1 MGNPTIWFQHQICY
15 EFGLKLVRH
24 GRLLTIHILSPFQH
38 CFSLP
43 ENSSWMTPFSS
54 SMSPNLSW
62 RKSVTT
68 PFSNKN
74 SNRANSWSR
83 LVNVLR
89 VWESSDGLNKSSV
102 SANEARYHQGQSL
115 EWHKQIHSFFSS
127 QVYHFEVKLTFCSS
141 SNMLRPSRILKC
153 TRMYYRLYRLTIHM
167 ECSKSESCYWHSKFL
182 FLWDSNYIYYTDL
195 CNE

>member
-1 MGNPTIWFQHQICY
+1 MGNPTIWFQHQIWY
-15 EFGLKLVRH
+15 EFCLKLGRH
-24 GRLLTIHILSPFQH
+24 ERLSHTFIYSNN

-43 ENSSWMTPFSS
+43 ENSSWMTPLSW

-102 SANEARYHQGQSL
+102 SANKARYHKGQSL
-115 EWHKQIHSFFSS
+115 EWHTQIHSFFSS
-127 QVYHFEVKLTFCSS
+127 HVYHFEVKLTFCSS
-141 SNMLRPSRILKC
+141 SNMLSRIS
-153 TRMYYRLYRLTIHM
+153 TRLYYRLVLTIHM
-167 ECSKSESCYWHSKFL
+167 EYSKPESCYWQSNFL
-182 FLWDSNYIYYTDL
+182 FCEIQTTTIILQELPKFMDL
-195 CNE
+195 YAC

>member
-1 MGNPTIWFQHQICY
+1 MNLALNWYDMGDFLPFTYFHL
-15 EFGLKLVRH
+15 LK
-24 GRLLTIHILSPFQH
+24 H

-43 ENSSWMTPFSS
+43 ENSSWMTPLSW

-89 VWESSDGLNKSSV
+89 VWESSDGLKKSSV
-102 SANEARYHQGQSL
+102 SANEARYHKGQSL
-115 EWHKQIHSFFSS
+115 EWHKQIHSFFLTGLSLWGKTDFLLLK
-127 QVYHFEVKLTFCSS
+127 QHVKTIQE
-141 SNMLRPSRILKC
+141 NG
-153 TRMYYRLYRLTIHM
+153 MYKAVLQALQTLTIHM
-167 ECSKSESCYWHSKFL
+167 EYSKSESCYWHSNFL
-182 FLWDSNYIYYTDL
+182 FCEIQTTFIRLPCVMSNDFRA
-195 CNE
+195 NW

>member
-1 MGNPTIWFQHQICY
+1 MNLALNWYDMGD
-15 EFGLKLVRH
+15 
-24 GRLLTIHILSPFQH
+24 LLQFTYFHLFKH

-43 ENSSWMTPFSS
+43 ENSSWMTPLSW
-54 SMSPNLSW
+54 SMAPNLSW

-68 PFSNKN
+68 PFSNEN

-102 SANEARYHQGQSL
+102 SANEPRYHKGQSL

-141 SNMLRPSRILKC
+141 SNMLTPSRIWKC
-153 TRMYYRLYRLTIHM
+153 TRMYYRLYRL
-167 ECSKSESCYWHSKFL
+167 
-182 FLWDSNYIYYTDL
+182 
-195 CNE
+195 